1 MVDDIVD
8 IKTQTSSQS
17 RFAIIKMFSTKF
29 YFHLIQS
36 NTREH
41 YAKYEFS
48 IKDFFSKSDRI
59 HSFQC
64 IWLQLLKES

>member
-8 IKTQTSSQS
+8 IKTQSSSQS

-41 YAKYEFS
+41 YAKYEVF
-48 IKDFFSKSDRI
+48 
-59 HSFQC
+59 H
-64 IWLQLLKES
+64 